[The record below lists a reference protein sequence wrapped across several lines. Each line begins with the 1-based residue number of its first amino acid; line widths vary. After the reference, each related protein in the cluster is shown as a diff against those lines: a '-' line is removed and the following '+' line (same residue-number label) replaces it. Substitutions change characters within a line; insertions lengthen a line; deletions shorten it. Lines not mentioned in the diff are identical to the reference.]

1 MGFIKKSL
9 IFVVFLLQAVY
20 PIEFYI
26 NSGREGGQNFA
37 VLSIVDDKPFICKEE
52 LNRNSEVGL
61 ITCEFDVK
69 LVSRFSKSDS
79 LFFNISPQIDNNKFI
94 LNITPKKKMKLFSL
108 EFDINSSTPI
118 PQERNES
125 SSRWQIIG
133 YEDSLPFLDDR
144 IDDGLNF
151 PISFSSQVGYP
162 KVGPLDYKME
172 PMSDNVGLDKDHFL
186 KIQSFMSRKSYNEAL
201 LAIDEMS
208 ALYPN
213 SIFKRDVLYLKILA
227 LDGVSSNEDVED
239 VIDLAKMWLDAYPTD
254 INVPEVLY
262 VIAKSYAKMQFFD
275 EAFYYYNRLFKEY
288 KGDKFELLARLEYG
302 KNLYARG
309 DRNVVLDMYESVLEE
324 TQDIHIASLASF
336 LLAEFYKNT
345 GDKNRAQ
352 EYLLNILQAN
362 PNYYLDSIDIYYPI
376 MQDWAEEGIYEAPA
390 EIVEAMLD
398 VVDKERPIY
407 IDMLKDVAM
416 WYDNAQKLELAHK
429 YYKILLGL
437 DFNADEKAK
446 IKKLDDELLLKY
458 DEDNATKRLE
468 HYDYVMQEYKG
479 QEEEQKALERKV
491 ETLYELKKYKEV
503 FDMRDS
509 LESNNTMLLESVG
522 ELTKDSIKRED
533 CKEAAFY
540 GSLYSDT
547 IPLDYDDKL
556 ALFDCL
562 YKSQQYKPA
571 QNIAQLESE
580 KAKLKEEREDWLYR
594 LGWVMYKLQDYPKAS
609 MASRDVVIIS
619 NNEKYND
626 AVFVL
631 FMSLVHQNRKEEA
644 FSYLPK
650 LEDKLK
656 DKREMIEVYR
666 IMLLDSLDKKDD
678 TAITIYANKLI
689 ALQDKYSS
697 YDYSP
702 WVELSLVEALN
713 RDSKFAESLEVI
725 NKAIPHA
732 ANNNQKVQVYY
743 LQGYLNSKLNKTNE
757 AYKSYSECEGIQ
769 GESPWKTL
777 CIDAKNLI
785 LRDNPNLDSNT
796 TQENNDIQ
804 G

>member
-1 MGFIKKSL
+1 MGFILKSFV
-9 IFVVFLLQAVY
+9 FVVLLIQSMY

-26 NSGREGGQNFA
+26 NSGKEGGKNFA

-52 LNRNSEVGL
+52 LNRDSEVGL
-61 ITCEFDVK
+61 IVCEFDVK

-79 LFFNISPQIDNNKFI
+79 LFFSISPQIESNK
-94 LNITPKKKMKLFSL
+94 LLLKITPKKKMKLFSL
-108 EFDINSSTPI
+108 EFDINSKTPI
-118 PQERNES
+118 PQERNEA

-133 YEDSLPFLDDR
+133 YEYNLPFLDDR

-151 PISFSSQVGYP
+151 PISFSTQVGLP
-162 KVGPLDYKME
+162 KVGALDYRME

-208 ALYPN
+208 ALYPD

-239 VIDLAKMWLDAYPTD
+239 VIDLAKIWLEAYPTD

-262 VIAKSYAKMQFFD
+262 IIAKSYAKMQFFD
-275 EAFYYYNRLFKEY
+275 EAFYYYDRLFKEY

-309 DRNVVLDMYESVLEE
+309 DRNTVLKMYESVLDE
-324 TQDIHIASLASF
+324 TQDINIASLASF
-336 LLAEFYKNT
+336 LLAGFYKDS
-345 GDKNRAQ
+345 GDKNLAQ
-352 EYLLNILQAN
+352 EYLLNILKAN
-362 PNYYLDSIDIYYPI
+362 PNYYLESIDIYYPA
-376 MQDWAEEGIYEAPA
+376 MQDWAEDGIYKAPA
-390 EIVEAMLD
+390 QVVESMLD

-407 IDMLKDVAM
+407 ISMLKDVAM
-416 WYDNAQKLELAHK
+416 WYDNANELELAHK

-437 DFNADEKAK
+437 DFNEDEKAK
-446 IKKLDDELLLKY
+446 IRKLDDELLLKY
-458 DEDNATKRLE
+458 DEDNVTKRLE

-479 QEEEQKALERKV
+479 QEEEKKALERKV
-491 ETLYELKKYKEV
+491 ETLYELKKYNEI
-503 FDMRDS
+503 FDIRDS
-509 LESNNTMLLESVG
+509 LEANNTMLLESVG
-522 ELTKDSIKRED
+522 ELTKASIQRED
-533 CKEAAFY
+533 CKEVAFY
-540 GSLYSDT
+540 GSLYSDK
-547 IPLDYDDKL
+547 IPLDNNDKL
-556 ALFDCL
+556 TLFDCL
-562 YKSQQYKPA
+562 YKSQQYIPA

-580 KAKLKEEREDWLYR
+580 KAKTKEEKEEWLYR

-609 MASRDVVIIS
+609 MASRDVVTIS
-619 NNEKYND
+619 NNEKYDD

-631 FMSLVHQNRKEEA
+631 FMSLVQQNRKEEA
-644 FSYLPK
+644 FSYLPN

-656 DKREMIEVYR
+656 NKREMIEVYR

-689 ALQDKYSS
+689 SLQDEYSS

-702 WVELSLVEALN
+702 WAELSLVEALN
-713 RDSKFAESLEVI
+713 RDGKFAESLEVI
-725 NKAIPHA
+725 NKAISHA
-732 ANNNQKVQVYY
+732 TSDNQKTQVYY

-757 AYKSYSECEGIQ
+757 AYKSYSECENIK

-785 LRDNPNLDSNT
+785 LRDNPNLDSNS
-796 TQENNDIQ
+796 TQ